1 MRARTPRFACGG
13 VDYLFIL
20 FDGISPVR
28 AILPPAAATAAATA
42 AIAAQLLS
50 ARVCCA
56 AHSCPPPMGLTGRG
70 LLLPARSYWQLGW
83 RVTSGKF
90 RSGLLP
96 QFQHQ
101 LRALLFCVLLSPALH
116 TYVRVS
122 YITSE
127 RIDININM

>member
-1 MRARTPRFACGG
+1 MCAPLPRLRLTP
-13 VDYLFIL
+13 
-20 FDGISPVR
+20 
-28 AILPPAAATAAATA
+28 PPPRATAAATA

-116 TYVRVS
+116 THVRVS

>member
-1 MRARTPRFACGG
+1 MHARTPRFACGG
-13 VDYLFIL
+13 DDYLFIL

-28 AILPPAAATAAATA
+28 AIPPPAAATAAATA

-101 LRALLFCVLLSPALH
+101 LRALLFLSWELMGD
-116 TYVRVS
+116 
-122 YITSE
+122 TSE
-127 RIDININM
+127 KMRECIAQSV

>member
-13 VDYLFIL
+13 DDYLFIL

-28 AILPPAAATAAATA
+28 AIPPPAAATAAATA

-70 LLLPARSYWQLGW
+70 LLLPARYLCAQLLAAGVACDKWQIQKW
-83 RVTSGKF
+83 PFATVSASGCALYCSVLF
-90 RSGLLP
+90 LLCGIG
-96 QFQHQ
+96 HCIHI
-101 LRALLFCVLLSPALH
+101 RTVE
-116 TYVRVS
+116 Y
-122 YITSE
+122 
-127 RIDININM
+127 